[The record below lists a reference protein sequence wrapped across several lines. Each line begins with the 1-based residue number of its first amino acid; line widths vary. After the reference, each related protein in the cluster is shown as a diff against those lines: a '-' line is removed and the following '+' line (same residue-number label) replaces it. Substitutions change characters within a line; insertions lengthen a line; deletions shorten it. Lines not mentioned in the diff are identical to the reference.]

1 MVSQKKT
8 QVPPLLTP
16 LHTKTFLHHH
26 ATTRNTVS
34 FITRVFICEHCDHEH
49 VFTFTPSHSFASHSF
64 QGFSFVSIVTTN
76 TFLHSRRRTHSRLIH
91 LQGFHLWALWLRTRF
106 YKHAVALLRSHIIQ
120 PLYHTPFTHHSH
132 TIQPQWHHNDT
143 IIIHGLRP
151 RCKHI
156 WSHTIHTQWHHNDT
170 IFYPFIYARFIDY
183 SQGEPLDFELIFHW
197 FSLIFIASTPAP
209 RSPKGEDPLC
219 SHNHH
224 TIQP

>member
-76 TFLHSRRRTHSRLIH
+76 TFLHSRRRTHSRLVH
-91 LQGFHLWALWLRTRF
+91 HQGFYLWALWPRTRF
-106 YKHAVALLRSHIIQ
+106 YIHAVALIRVSFISRVFICEHCDHEHVFTFTPSHSFASHSSPGFSFVSIVTTNTFLQTRRSTVTLTYYST
-120 PLYHTPFTHHSH
+120 PLPHTIHTPFTHHS
-132 TIQPQWHHNDT
+132 TAMTPQWHHN
-143 IIIHGLRP
+143 
-151 RCKHI
+151 
-156 WSHTIHTQWHHNDT
+156 
-170 IFYPFIYARFIDY
+170 Y
-183 SQGEPLDFELIFHW
+183 SR
-197 FSLIFIASTPAP
+197 ASP
-209 RSPKGEDPLC
+209 SM
-219 SHNHH
+219 
-224 TIQP
+224 